1 MQIFGDYKLYKV
13 KVRPIYVEKIEVLY
27 RTILIPSIYLLLSH
41 LAVLAKQDL
50 VSCVMPVLAL
60 RAMSPED

>member
-1 MQIFGDYKLYKV
+1 MLKKLKS
-13 KVRPIYVEKIEVLY
+13 LY
-27 RTILIPSIYLLLSH
+27 RTILIPSIYLVLSH

-60 RAMSPED
+60 RAMSPEN